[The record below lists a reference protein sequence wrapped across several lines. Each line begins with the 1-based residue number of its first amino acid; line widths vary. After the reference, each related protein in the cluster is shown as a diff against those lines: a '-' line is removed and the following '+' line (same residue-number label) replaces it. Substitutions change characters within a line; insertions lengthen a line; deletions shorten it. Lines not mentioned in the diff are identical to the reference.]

1 MKYEIDI
8 LNDEN
13 DEFENNADNVAIVQV
28 HDKEGNDITEK
39 ANVQMFL
46 SRNALLGLGT
56 ELIRL
61 AHNYS
66 ETKHIHI
73 EPAEEDMIVQR
84 MGIFLTP
91 NSTELTI
98 LCNDNKVIDD
108 YFKSGE
114 V

>member
-8 LNDEN
+8 LNDDN
-13 DEFENNADNVAIVQV
+13 DEFENKADNVGVVQV
-28 HDKEGNDITEK
+28 HDNQGNDITSK
-39 ANVQMFL
+39 ANVQIYL

-73 EPAEEDMIVQR
+73 EPQKKI
-84 MGIFLTP
+84 
-91 NSTELTI
+91 
-98 LCNDNKVIDD
+98 
-108 YFKSGE
+108 
-114 V
+114 